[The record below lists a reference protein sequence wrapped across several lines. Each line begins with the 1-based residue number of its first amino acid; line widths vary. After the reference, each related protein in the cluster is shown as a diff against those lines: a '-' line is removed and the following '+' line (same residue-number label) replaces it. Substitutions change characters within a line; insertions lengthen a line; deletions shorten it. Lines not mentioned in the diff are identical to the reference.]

1 MASSLMNAGIGR
13 WRELYFRV
21 KLGDPATS
29 RFKSILLRTAEPD
42 ATLIDRLTVAAVLA
56 AAGNAECNFSVYA
69 RITTAAADLPAIVD
83 PDPTADTAMIGFPSL
98 SWIGVGSPTNGAVVK
113 LIIAYAPATGS
124 ADSLLIPL
132 FQLDFVRASAAPSI
146 VFQVNPAGLAIG
158 NAELS

>member
-1 MASSLMNAGIGR
+1 
-13 WRELYFRV
+13 
-21 KLGDPATS
+21 
-29 RFKSILLRTAEPD
+29 
-42 ATLIDRLTVAAVLA
+42 
-56 AAGNAECNFSVYA
+56 
-69 RITTAAADLPAIVD
+69 
-83 PDPTADTAMIGFPSL
+83 
-98 SWIGVGSPTNGAVVK
+98 VVK